1 MNNLEIYGTLGPS
14 CCKQETIEEMF
25 KVGMTGMRLNLSHCN
40 LNERKDWIAA
50 FHTAK
55 KNCGINAQLLID
67 MKGPELR
74 IGSILEQEISNDS
87 IYSFNQKFLPNAII
101 EHIEIND
108 ILKIDDG
115 KIECIVIENTNDIVC
130 KVLRGGILKPN
141 KSIAI
146 KNKTITG
153 DVLTSSDVEN
163 LKQAKE
169 YGVTG
174 IMQPFVR
181 NKEDLFKVSD
191 ILKQNDLSEIKIY
204 AKIENME
211 GVNNLESIIP
221 YCDHIVIAR
230 GDLGNATGLTHLPV
244 IQKRIEK
251 MCKEKNCPY
260 MVVTEMLSSMI
271 ENEIPTR
278 AEVSDIF
285 HAVYHGASSVMLTNE
300 TAIGKHPIAAM
311 RVLFEVAKEAKKIK

>member
-1 MNNLEIYGTLGPS
+1 MNTLEIYGTLGPA
-14 CCKQETIEEMF
+14 CANEETMEKLF
-25 KVGMTGMRLNLSHCN
+25 LAGMNGMRLNLSHCN
-40 LNERKDWIAA
+40 LWDKQDWLDTFRAVANKLNI
-50 FHTAK
+50 K
-55 KNCGINAQLLID
+55 PNLLID

-74 IGSILEQEISNDS
+74 LGSIFEQVIINDS
-87 IYSFNQKFLPNAII
+87 IYSFNRKYLPKAII
-101 EHIEIND
+101 ENIEIND

-115 KIECIVIENTNDIVC
+115 KIECIVIENNKDVIC
-130 KVLRGGILKPN
+130 KVLRGGVLKPN

-153 DVLTSSDVEN
+153 DVLTFSDIEN

-174 IMQPFVR
+174 IMQPFVC
-181 NKEDLFKVSD
+181 NKEDLFKVKE
-191 ILKQNDLSEIKIY
+191 ILKQNNISDIKIY
-204 AKIENME
+204 AKIENMD

-221 YCDHIVIAR
+221 YCNHIVIAR
-230 GDLGNATGLTHLPV
+230 GDLGNATGLTYLPAV
-244 IQKRIEK
+244 QKRIEEV
-251 MCKEKNCPY
+251 CKERNCPY

-300 TAIGKHPIAAM
+300 TAIGKHPVAAM
-311 RVLFEVAKEAKKIK
+311 NVLFEVVKGAKKIK